1 MAIVATGGLLSTSC
15 LAAAIGG
22 GVGVVVVGAG
32 VVAFTCYDRVSVT
45 VTDRLTGTPLC
56 DAHVTFQK
64 GGSVTEAT
72 SCYQAAL
79 SAGKYMMR
87 VERPGLLPFEQP
99 VDVVKS
105 SDCGGTIQTMY
116 IALDRPNRVVPPEQ
130 VAPSPAAPSP
140 AAPSPAAPATPAPE
154 APPATPAPAVAPTPV
169 APSGAPGTA
178 PSSVA
183 PPPSATPPASAPT
196 PAPASPSFPDAR

>member
-1 MAIVATGGLLSTSC
+1 MASWAKWAFVAAGGLLSTSC

-45 VTDRLTGTPLC
+45 VTDRLTGTKLC
-56 DAHVTFQK
+56 DAKVTFTK
-64 GGSVTEAT
+64 GSSETEAT

-79 SAGKYMMR
+79 SAGKYKMR
-87 VERPGLLPFEQP
+87 VERHGLLPFEQP

-116 IALDRPNRVVPPEQ
+116 IALDRPNRVVAPAQ
-130 VAPSPAAPSP
+130 VAPP
-140 AAPSPAAPATPAPE
+140 
-154 APPATPAPAVAPTPV
+154 PPAVTPAPAPAVTVVPSAAPVPAEV
-169 APSGAPGTA
+169 PEAP
-178 PSSVA
+178 A
-183 PPPSATPPASAPT
+183 PPPAQPPAPP
-196 PAPASPSFPDAR
+196 PAASSFPSGP